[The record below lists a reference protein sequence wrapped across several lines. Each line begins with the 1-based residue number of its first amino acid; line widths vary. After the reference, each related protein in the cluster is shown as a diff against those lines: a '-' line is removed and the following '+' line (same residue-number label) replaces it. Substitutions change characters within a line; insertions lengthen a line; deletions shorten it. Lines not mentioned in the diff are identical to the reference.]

1 MRQKVQFEKS
11 WIEIVVALK
20 RCIFDP
26 ALVKPKCVQEA
37 VVYSEKSK
45 INFQKRSKQTRYGF
59 NNIGSKIST
68 TAISLL
74 LFTNRTLCTYTYN
87 ARVNLEDIIF

>member
-59 NNIGSKIST
+59 NNIGSNIHCIST

-74 LFTNRTLCTYTYN
+74 LFTNRTLCTY
-87 ARVNLEDIIF
+87 I